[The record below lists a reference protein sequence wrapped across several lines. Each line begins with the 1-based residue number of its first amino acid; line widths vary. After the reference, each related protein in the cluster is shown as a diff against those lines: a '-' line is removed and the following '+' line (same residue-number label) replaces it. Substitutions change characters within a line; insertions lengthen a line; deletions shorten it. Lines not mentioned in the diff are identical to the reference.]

1 MIAGKEGVV
10 RLWGAE
16 WLDGHGSPS
25 GEFTANRVPYIT
37 SEAEARGQVSR
48 MERVRQV
55 WGAGRKV
62 GSRIL
67 LGWEDRQGQ
76 TW

>member
-1 MIAGKEGVV
+1 MVMVAP
-10 RLWGAE
+10 L
-16 WLDGHGSPS
+16 GSSQP
-25 GEFTANRVPYIT
+25 NRVPYIT